1 MKSSKKSPQWFEIA
15 NKDQYQIHIK
25 MESVMYLSNFK

>member
-1 MKSSKKSPQWFEIA
+1 MKSGKKSPQWFEIV

-25 MESVMYLSNFK
+25 MESVIY